1 MNYELSA
8 NETHMQTIKAV
19 VFDFDGTLTPLTL
32 DFDHLRAEIEK
43 IAKEYTA
50 KSTVREM
57 EGYYITEM
65 IYEIDKRLDGQ
76 RGSLEF
82 KNRAF
87 ERLRVLEVEAA
98 CGKDVFPYTRNV
110 MKSLQNK
117 SIKTGIITRNCI
129 DALKTV
135 FPDIFDYIDSVVT
148 REDIEHVKP
157 HPDHVFEALR
167 ILNIT
172 PDKTL
177 TVGDHPTDVM
187 AGRSAGTYTAGVLTG
202 RTTREAFEKAGATY
216 ILNDIRDIMEIIDSL
231 K

>member
-1 MNYELSA
+1 
-8 NETHMQTIKAV
+8 MQKLGRQGVRKLKKIKAV

-32 DFDHLRAEIEK
+32 NFDSLRAEIVK
-43 IAKEYTA
+43 IAREY
-50 KSTVREM
+50 VN
-57 EGYYITEM
+57 EGTLEDTQGQYIIEM
-65 IYEIDKRLDGQ
+65 IYGIDKRLDGQ

-82 KNRAF
+82 KSRAF

-98 CGKDVFPYTRNV
+98 RGKDVFPYTRNV

-117 SIKTGIITRNCI
+117 SIKTGIITRSCI

-135 FPDIFDYIDSVVT
+135 FPDIFDYTDSVVT
-148 REDIEHVKP
+148 REGIEHVKP
-157 HPDHVFEALR
+157 HPDHVVEALR
-167 ILNIT
+167 ILNVT

-202 RTTREAFEKAGATY
+202 RTTREAFEKAGAMY
-216 ILNDIRDIMEIIDSL
+216 ILNDIRDIIKTDSL